1 MEESLLKSNFL
12 GRDGFRWW
20 IGQVAPE
27 KVQKQLNKDGWGNR
41 LKVRIMGYHP
51 YSVAELPDK
60 DLPWAQILLSTSD
73 GTGSS
78 NYATSHKVRPSDI
91 VFGFFLDGDNAQIPV
106 ISGCFGKTSQVP
118 SEDYAGPFMPFT
130 GYTTRITNDGS
141 RIVPDQTNE
150 QTKESQKSPYYLPPQ
165 TANSIPRGLSW
176 TSIIGDTL
184 QLGTTKPGS
193 KMEKISTELENA
205 IKYLQD
211 LKSFPNLASN
221 WIDDKV
227 EELCDQIS
235 QKIQGIATEI
245 VSGAVNGTYE
255 KLEPALQQGVAQVYD
270 IAAAAVPTS
279 KSGAHLAGV
288 EAQKATIEPIK
299 QLQKLIPC
307 LIASIIESLGG
318 LISDMV
324 CALLENVANVVTC
337 VIDQFLGGL
346 LNGIIDLIIAGMSA
360 VLGVLSFI
368 LSFSNFNLVDTV
380 TQLASGLLGISLSL
394 NCGEE
399 ETDPGVEKW
408 TIGSGPTQSS
418 SFDINDILD
427 LANTASAIA
436 SDPESGL
443 SGIQGIIGPLD
454 FLNPGI
460 SDPDFIGSG
469 LSNCFGGIPTV
480 CNPPSI
486 NIFGGGGIGAS
497 ALPIFGSISG
507 DTGSI
512 IGAILTSGGSGYTY
526 PPFVSITDNCGKGY
540 GAVAQSVIENG
551 QVTAIV
557 MNSDG
562 EGYTLGNQPQVGDI
576 IGTGVDGGTDT
587 GVDGGT
593 DTGVDGGTD
602 TGVDG
607 GTDTGVDGGT
617 GDTNTTLT
625 DQQNITISEVLI
637 LNPGYNYQSGDAV
650 TDNFGNQYN
659 VVIDNGSIVSITPI
673 NISDITDLPIL
684 RVVSKTGSGAKLKPV
699 FGFRNSFQGEIKQ
712 VIDCVV

>member
-1 MEESLLKSNFL
+1 MLDQSLLQSHFI

-20 IGQVAPE
+20 IGQVAPQE
-27 KVQKQLNKDGWGNR
+27 VQGIQLDKDGWGNR
-41 LKVRIMGYHP
+41 LKVRILGYHP
-51 YSVAELPDK
+51 EDKEELPNE
-60 DLPWAQILLSTSD
+60 DLPWAQILLSTSA
-73 GTGSS
+73 GSGAS
-78 NYATSHKVRPSDI
+78 QYATSHTVRPSDV

-106 ISGCFGKTSQVP
+106 IAGCFGRTTQYTDEEYKS
-118 SEDYAGPFMPFT
+118 PFVPFT
-130 GYTTRITNDGS
+130 GFTTRIQNDGS
-141 RIVPDQTNE
+141 RVEAGQTNE
-150 QTKESQKSPYYLPPQ
+150 QTRTAQTTPSPLPPQ
-165 TANSIPRGLSW
+165 IANSIGALPQFGGDGD
-176 TSIIGDTL
+176 II
-184 QLGTTKPGS
+184 QFATTKPGS

-211 LKSFPNLASN
+211 LKSFPNLAQE
-221 WIDDKV
+221 WIDARV
-227 EELCDQIS
+227 EELCEQIS
-235 QKIQGIATEI
+235 QKIQGISTEI
-245 VSGAVNGTYE
+245 VSGVVNGTYE

-270 IAAAAVPTS
+270 TAKAAAQSQGEATS
-279 KSGAHLAGV
+279 HLVGV

-324 CALLENVANVVTC
+324 CSLLENVANVVSC

-360 VLGVLSFI
+360 VLGALSFI
-368 LSFSNFNLVDTV
+368 LSFSNFNLEDSIRE
-380 TQLASGLLGISLSL
+380 LAGGLLGIPTSL

-399 ETDPGVEKW
+399 EPDLGVEKW
-408 TIGSGPTQSS
+408 MIGYGPIQSS
-418 SFDINDILD
+418 SFDINAILD
-427 LANTASAIA
+427 LANNAKSIVDTVTENPLS
-436 SDPESGL
+436 PLES
-443 SGIQGIIGPLD
+443 IIGPLD

-540 GAVAQSVIENG
+540 GAVAQSIIENG
-551 QVTAIV
+551 QVVAIV

-576 IGTGVDGGTDT
+576 IGTDGGTST
-587 GVDGGT
+587 G
-593 DTGVDGGTD
+593 
-602 TGVDG
+602 
-607 GTDTGVDGGT
+607 GGT
-617 GDTNTTLT
+617 GTDGDTTTLA

-637 LNPGYNYQSGDAV
+637 LNPGYNYQSEDTV
-650 TDNFGNQYN
+650 TDNFGNEYN

-699 FGFRNSFQGEIKQ
+699 FGFRTSFQGEIKQ

>member
-1 MEESLLKSNFL
+1 MIDESLLKSNFV

-20 IGQVAPE
+20 IGQIAPE
-27 KVQKQLNKDGWGNR
+27 EVQKQLNKDAKDGWGNR

-51 YSVAELPDK
+51 YSVEELPNE
-60 DLPWAQILLSTSD
+60 DLPWAQVLLSTSD
-73 GTGSS
+73 GTGAS
-78 NYATSHKVRPSDI
+78 NYGTSHKVRPADI

-106 ISGCFGKTSQVP
+106 ISGCFGRTDQVP
-118 SEDYAGPFMPFT
+118 SEDYASPFVPFT
-130 GYTTRITNDGS
+130 GYTTRIPNDGS
-141 RIVPDQTNE
+141 RIKKNE
-150 QTKESQKSPYYLPPQ
+150 QNEETKKAQESPYYLPPQ
-165 TANSIPRGLSW
+165 TANSINQLAWFSG
-176 TSIIGDTL
+176 TKDTL
-184 QLGTTKPGS
+184 QLGTTKAGS
-193 KMEKISTELENA
+193 KMEKIATELENA

-255 KLEPALQQGVAQVYD
+255 KLEPALQQGVGKVYD
-270 IAAAAVPTS
+270 VAAATVPNS

-288 EAQKATIEPIK
+288 AAQEATLEPIK

-307 LIASIIESLGG
+307 LIGSIIESLGG

-324 CALLENVANVVTC
+324 CDLLKNVANVVTC
-337 VIDQFLGGL
+337 VVDQFLGGL
-346 LNGIIDLIIAGMSA
+346 LNGIIDLITSGMSA

-368 LSFSNFNLVDTV
+368 LSFSNFNLLDTV

-418 SFDINDILD
+418 SFDINAILD
-427 LANTASAIA
+427 LANNAKSLVDTVTENPLS
-436 SDPESGL
+436 PLES
-443 SGIQGIIGPLD
+443 IIGPLD

-469 LSNCFGGIPTV
+469 LSNCYGGPPIV
-480 CNPPSI
+480 DNPPSI
-486 NIFGGGGIGAS
+486 NIFGGGGSGAS

-526 PPFVSITDNCGKGY
+526 PPFISITDNSGKGY
-540 GAVAQSVIENG
+540 GAVAQSVIKNG
-551 QVTAIV
+551 KVAAV
-557 MNSDG
+557 VVNSDG
-562 EGYTLGNQPQVGDI
+562 EGYTLGNQPQIGDI
-576 IGTGVDGGTDT
+576 IDTD
-587 GVDGGT
+587 
-593 DTGVDGGTD
+593 
-602 TGVDG
+602 
-607 GTDTGVDGGT
+607 
-617 GDTNTTLT
+617 GDTTTFT

-637 LNPGYNYQSGDAV
+637 LNPGYNYQSEDTV
-650 TDNFGNQYN
+650 TDNFENEYD

-699 FGFRNSFQGEIKQ
+699 FGFRTSFQGEIKQ

>member
-20 IGQVAPE
+20 IGQIAPE
-27 KVQKQLNKDGWGNR
+27 EVQKQLNKDGWGNR

-51 YSVAELPDK
+51 YSVEELPNE
-60 DLPWAQILLSTSD
+60 DLPWAQVLLSTSD
-73 GTGSS
+73 GTGSA
-78 NYATSHKVRPSDI
+78 NYGTNHKVRPSDI

-106 ISGCFGKTSQVP
+106 ISGCFGKTDQVP
-118 SEDYAGPFMPFT
+118 SEDYVSPFVPFT
-130 GYTTRITNDGS
+130 GYTTRIQNDGS
-141 RIVPDQTNE
+141 RIKKNE
-150 QTKESQKSPYYLPPQ
+150 QNAETKKAQESPYYLPPQ
-165 TANSIPRGLSW
+165 TANSINQLAWSGV
-176 TSIIGDTL
+176 IGDTL
-184 QLGTTKPGS
+184 QLATTKPGS

-221 WIDDKV
+221 WIDAKV

-288 EAQKATIEPIK
+288 AAQKATIEPIK

-324 CALLENVANVVTC
+324 CALLKNVANVVTC

-360 VLGVLSFI
+360 VLGALSFI
-368 LSFSNFNLVDTV
+368 LSFSGFNLVDTV

-551 QVTAIV
+551 QVVAIV

-576 IGTGVDGGTDT
+576 IGTGVDGGT
-587 GVDGGT
+587 GVDS
-593 DTGVDGGTD
+593 
-602 TGVDG
+602 
-607 GTDTGVDGGT
+607 GT
-617 GDTNTTLT
+617 GIDGDTDAGSADVLT

-637 LNPGYNYQSGDAV
+637 LNPGYNYQSGDTI
-650 TDNFGNQYN
+650 TDNFGNEYD

-699 FGFRNSFQGEIKQ
+699 FGFRTSFQGEIKQ

>member
-20 IGQVAPE
+20 IGQIAPE
-27 KVQKQLNKDGWGNR
+27 EVQKQLNKDGWGNR

-51 YSVAELPDK
+51 YNVTELPNK
-60 DLPWAQILLSTSD
+60 DLPWAQVLLSTSD
-73 GTGSS
+73 GTGAA
-78 NYATSHKVRPSDI
+78 NYGTSHKVRPGDI
-91 VFGFFLDGDNAQIPV
+91 VFGFFLDGDNAQVPV
-106 ISGCFGKTSQVP
+106 ITGCFGRTSQVP
-118 SEDYAGPFMPFT
+118 SEDYAGPFQPFT
-130 GYTTRITNDGS
+130 GYTNRIKNDGS

-150 QTKESQKSPYYLPPQ
+150 QTTGALKSPYYLPPQ
-165 TANSIPRGLSW
+165 TANSIDRGRAW
-176 TSIIGDTL
+176 FYGTGDTL
-184 QLGTTKPGS
+184 QLGTVKSGS
-193 KMEKISTELENA
+193 KMEKIATDLENA

-211 LKSFPNLASN
+211 LKSFPNLAQE
-221 WIDDKV
+221 WIDIKV

-235 QKIQGIATEI
+235 QKIQGITTEI
-245 VSGAVNGTYE
+245 VSGVVNSTYE
-255 KLEPALQQGVAQVYD
+255 ELQPVLQQGAEQVYNQ
-270 IAAAAVPTS
+270 AAATVPNS

-288 EAQKATIEPIK
+288 EAQKATIEPVK

-307 LIASIIESLGG
+307 LISSIIESLGS

-324 CALLENVANVVTC
+324 CALLKNVTNVVSC

-346 LNGIIDLIIAGMSA
+346 LNGIIDLIIAGMSG
-360 VLGVLSFI
+360 VLGALSLL
-368 LSFSNFNLVDTV
+368 LSFSNFNLGDTIRE
-380 TQLASGLLGISLSL
+380 LAGGLLGIPLSL

-408 TIGSGPTQSS
+408 TIGSGPTQSLP
-418 SFDINDILD
+418 FDINAILD
-427 LANTASAIA
+427 LANNANSIS

-469 LSNCFGGIPTV
+469 LSNCFGGVPTV

-497 ALPIFGSISG
+497 ALPIFGSISEG
-507 DTGSI
+507 TGSI

-551 QVTAIV
+551 QVTAILI
-557 MNSDG
+557 NSDG
-562 EGYTLGNQPQVGDI
+562 EGYTLGNQPRVGGI
-576 IGTGVDGGTDT
+576 IGTGTDGSTGTD
-587 GVDGGT
+587 
-593 DTGVDGGTD
+593 
-602 TGVDG
+602 
-607 GTDTGVDGGT
+607 
-617 GDTNTTLT
+617 GDTATLT

-637 LNPGYNYQSGDAV
+637 QNPGYNYQPEDIV
-650 TDNFGNQYN
+650 TDNFENEYN
-659 VVIDNGSIVSITPI
+659 VVIDNGSISSITPI
-673 NISDITDLPIL
+673 NITDITDLPII
-684 RVVSKTGSGAKLKPV
+684 RVISKTGSGAKLKPV
-699 FGFRNSFQGEIKQ
+699 FGFRTSFQGEVKQ

>member
-1 MEESLLKSNFL
+1 MIDESLLKSNFV

-20 IGQVAPE
+20 IGQIAPE
-27 KVQKQLNKDGWGNR
+27 EVQKQLNKDAKDGWGNR

-51 YSVAELPDK
+51 YSVEELPNE
-60 DLPWAQILLSTSD
+60 DLPWAQVLLSTSD
-73 GTGSS
+73 GTGAS
-78 NYATSHKVRPSDI
+78 NYGTSHKVRPADI

-106 ISGCFGKTSQVP
+106 ISGCFGRTDQVP
-118 SEDYAGPFMPFT
+118 SEDYASPFVPFT
-130 GYTTRITNDGS
+130 GYTTRIPNDGS
-141 RIVPDQTNE
+141 RIKKNE
-150 QTKESQKSPYYLPPQ
+150 QNEETKKAQESPYYLPPQ
-165 TANSIPRGLSW
+165 TANSINQLAWFSG
-176 TSIIGDTL
+176 TKDTL
-184 QLGTTKPGS
+184 QLGTTKAGS
-193 KMEKISTELENA
+193 KMEKIATELENA

-255 KLEPALQQGVAQVYD
+255 KLEPALQQGVGKVYD
-270 IAAAAVPTS
+270 VAAATVPNS

-288 EAQKATIEPIK
+288 AAQEATLEPIK

-307 LIASIIESLGG
+307 LIGSIIESLGG

-324 CALLENVANVVTC
+324 CDLLKNVANVVTC
-337 VIDQFLGGL
+337 VVDQFLGGL
-346 LNGIIDLIIAGMSA
+346 LNGIIDLITSGMSA

-368 LSFSNFNLVDTV
+368 LSFSNFNLLDTV

-418 SFDINDILD
+418 SFDINAILD
-427 LANTASAIA
+427 LANNAKSLVDTVTENPLS
-436 SDPESGL
+436 PLES
-443 SGIQGIIGPLD
+443 IIGPLD

-469 LSNCFGGIPTV
+469 LSNCYGGPPIV
-480 CNPPSI
+480 DNPPSI
-486 NIFGGGGIGAS
+486 NIFGGGGSGAS

-526 PPFVSITDNCGKGY
+526 PPFISITDNSGKGY
-540 GAVAQSVIENG
+540 GAVAQSVIKNG
-551 QVTAIV
+551 KVAAV
-557 MNSDG
+557 VVNSDG
-562 EGYTLGNQPQVGDI
+562 EGYTLGNQPQIGDI
-576 IGTGVDGGTDT
+576 IDTD
-587 GVDGGT
+587 
-593 DTGVDGGTD
+593 
-602 TGVDG
+602 
-607 GTDTGVDGGT
+607 
-617 GDTNTTLT
+617 GDTTTFT

-637 LNPGYNYQSGDAV
+637 LNPGYNYQSEDTV
-650 TDNFGNQYN
+650 TDNFENEYD

-673 NISDITDLPIL
+673 NISDITDLPII

-699 FGFRNSFQGEIKQ
+699 FGFRTSFQGEIKQ

>member
-20 IGQVAPE
+20 IGQIAPE
-27 KVQKQLNKDGWGNR
+27 EVQKQLNKDGWGNR

-51 YSVAELPDK
+51 YSVEELPNE

-73 GTGSS
+73 GTGAA
-78 NYATSHKVRPSDI
+78 NYGTNHKVRPADI

-106 ISGCFGKTSQVP
+106 ISGCFGRTDQVP
-118 SEDYAGPFMPFT
+118 SEDYVSPFIPFT
-130 GYTTRITNDGS
+130 GYTTRIQNDGS
-141 RIVPDQTNE
+141 RIKKNE
-150 QTKESQKSPYYLPPQ
+150 QNAETKESQKSPYYLPPQ
-165 TANSIPRGLSW
+165 TANSINQLSW

-221 WIDDKV
+221 WIDAKV

-235 QKIQGIATEI
+235 QKIQGISTEI
-245 VSGAVNGTYE
+245 VSGVVNGTYE

-270 IAAAAVPTS
+270 TAKAAAQSQGEATS
-279 KSGAHLAGV
+279 HLVGV

-324 CALLENVANVVTC
+324 CSLLENVANVVSC

-360 VLGVLSFI
+360 VLGALSFI
-368 LSFSNFNLVDTV
+368 LSFSNFNLEDSVRE
-380 TQLASGLLGISLSL
+380 LSGGLLGISLSF

-408 TIGSGPTQSS
+408 TIGSGPTQFS
-418 SFDINDILD
+418 SFDINSILD
-427 LANTASAIA
+427 LANTVSAIA

-540 GAVAQSVIENG
+540 GAVAQSIIENG
-551 QVTAIV
+551 QVVAIV

-576 IGTGVDGGTDT
+576 IGTEVITGT
-587 GVDGGT
+587 
-593 DTGVDGGTD
+593 
-602 TGVDG
+602 
-607 GTDTGVDGGT
+607 DGGT
-617 GDTNTTLT
+617 GIGIDIGGGIGTGTDTDTITLT

-637 LNPGYNYQSGDAV
+637 LNPGYNYQSGDTV
-650 TDNFGNQYN
+650 TDNFGNEYD

-699 FGFRNSFQGEIKQ
+699 FGFRTSFQGEIKQ

>member
-20 IGQVAPE
+20 IGQIAPE
-27 KVQKQLNKDGWGNR
+27 EVQKQINKDGWGNR

-51 YSVAELPDK
+51 YNVTELPDE

-78 NYATSHKVRPSDI
+78 NYAKSHNVRPSDI

-118 SEDYAGPFMPFT
+118 SEDYAGPFIPFT
-130 GYTTRITNDGS
+130 GYTNRIPNDGS
-141 RIVPDQTNE
+141 RIKKNEQNE
-150 QTKESQKSPYYLPPQ
+150 QTTESQKSPYYLPPQ
-165 TANSIPRGLSW
+165 TANRIGGGERSW
-176 TSIIGDTL
+176 FYGTGDTI
-184 QLGTTKPGS
+184 QLGTAKPGS

-211 LKSFPNLASN
+211 LKSFPNLAQE
-221 WIDDKV
+221 WIDTKV
-227 EELCDQIS
+227 EELCEQIS
-235 QKIQGIATEI
+235 QKIQGITTEI
-245 VSGAVNGTYE
+245 VSGVVNGTYE
-255 KLEPALQQGVAQVYD
+255 KLQPVLQQGAESVYD
-270 IAAAAVPTS
+270 AAAATVPNS
-279 KSGAHLAGV
+279 KSTAHLRGV
-288 EAQKATIEPIK
+288 EAQKATIEPVK

-307 LIASIIESLGG
+307 LIASIIESLGSF
-318 LISDMV
+318 ISDMV
-324 CALLENVANVVTC
+324 CALLKNVANVVSC
-337 VIDQFLGGL
+337 VIEQFLGGL
-346 LNGIIDLIIAGMSA
+346 LNGIIDLIIAGMSG
-360 VLGVLSFI
+360 VLGALSLL
-368 LSFSNFNLVDTV
+368 LSFSNFNLGDTV
-380 TQLASGLLGISLSL
+380 RGLAESLLGIPLSF

-408 TIGSGPTQSS
+408 TIGSGPTQSLP
-418 SFDINDILD
+418 FDINDILS
-427 LANTASAIA
+427 LANNANAIA
-436 SDPESGL
+436 SDPESAL

-460 SDPDFIGSG
+460 SDPDFIGNG

-486 NIFGGGGIGAS
+486 NIFGGGGGSGAS
-497 ALPIFGSISG
+497 ALPIFGSISEG
-507 DTGSI
+507 TGSI

-576 IGTGVDGGTDT
+576 IGTDGGTST
-587 GVDGGT
+587 GGSDV
-593 DTGVDGGTD
+593 
-602 TGVDG
+602 
-607 GTDTGVDGGT
+607 
-617 GDTNTTLT
+617 LT

-637 LNPGYNYQSGDAV
+637 LNPGYNYQSGDTI
-650 TDNFGNQYN
+650 TDNFGNEYD

-673 NISDITDLPIL
+673 NIGEITDLPIL

-699 FGFRNSFQGEIKQ
+699 FGFRTSFQGEVKQ

>member
-20 IGQVAPE
+20 IGQIAPE
-27 KVQKQLNKDGWGNR
+27 EVQKQLNKDGWGNR

-51 YSVAELPDK
+51 YNVVELPNK
-60 DLPWAQILLSTSD
+60 DLPWAQVLLSTSD
-73 GTGSS
+73 GTGAA
-78 NYATSHKVRPSDI
+78 NYGTSHKVRPGDI
-91 VFGFFLDGDNAQIPV
+91 VFGFFLDGDNAQVPV
-106 ISGCFGKTSQVP
+106 ITGCFGRTSQVP
-118 SEDYAGPFMPFT
+118 SEDYAGPFQPFT
-130 GYTTRITNDGS
+130 GYTNRIKNDGS

-150 QTKESQKSPYYLPPQ
+150 QTTKSQKSPYYLPPQ
-165 TANSIPRGLSW
+165 TANGIDGGLAW
-176 TSIIGDTL
+176 FYGTGDTL
-184 QLGTTKPGS
+184 QLGTAKPGS
-193 KMEKISTELENA
+193 KMEKIATDLENA

-211 LKSFPNLASN
+211 LKSFPNLTQE
-221 WIDDKV
+221 WIDIKV
-227 EELCDQIS
+227 EELCGQIS
-235 QKIQGIATEI
+235 QKIQGITTEI
-245 VSGAVNGTYE
+245 VSGVVNSTYE
-255 KLEPALQQGVAQVYD
+255 ELQPVLQQGAKSVYD
-270 IAAAAVPTS
+270 AAAATVPNS

-288 EAQKATIEPIK
+288 EAQKATIEPVK

-307 LIASIIESLGG
+307 LIASIIESLGS

-324 CALLENVANVVTC
+324 CALLENVANVVSC

-346 LNGIIDLIIAGMSA
+346 LNGIIDLIIAGMSG
-360 VLGVLSFI
+360 VLGALSLL
-368 LSFSNFNLVDTV
+368 LSFSNFNLGDTIRE
-380 TQLASGLLGISLSL
+380 LAGGLLGIPLSF

-408 TIGSGPTQSS
+408 TIGSGPTQSPP
-418 SFDINDILD
+418 FDINAILD
-427 LANTASAIA
+427 LANNANSIA

-454 FLNPGI
+454 FLNPEI

-469 LSNCFGGIPTV
+469 LSNCFGGVPTV

-486 NIFGGGGIGAS
+486 NIFGGGGFGAS
-497 ALPIFGSISG
+497 ALPIFGSISEG
-507 DTGSI
+507 TGSI

-551 QVTAIV
+551 QVTAILI
-557 MNSDG
+557 NSDG
-562 EGYTLGNQPQVGDI
+562 EGYTLGNQPRVGDI
-576 IGTGVDGGTDT
+576 IGTVGDGTDGDGT
-587 GVDGGT
+587 VGDGV
-593 DTGVDGGTD
+593 
-602 TGVDG
+602 
-607 GTDTGVDGGT
+607 
-617 GDTNTTLT
+617 LT

-637 LNPGYNYQSGDAV
+637 INPGYNYQPEDIV
-650 TDNFGNQYN
+650 TDNFGNEYD

-673 NISDITDLPIL
+673 NITDITDLPIL

-699 FGFRNSFQGEIKQ
+699 FGFRTSFQGEVKQ

>member
-1 MEESLLKSNFL
+1 MIDESLLKSNFV

-20 IGQVAPE
+20 IGQIAPE
-27 KVQKQLNKDGWGNR
+27 EVQKQLNKDAKDGWGNR

-51 YSVAELPDK
+51 YSVEELPNE
-60 DLPWAQILLSTSD
+60 DLPWAQVLLSTSD
-73 GTGSS
+73 GTGAA
-78 NYATSHKVRPSDI
+78 NYGTNHKVRPADI

-106 ISGCFGKTSQVP
+106 ISGCFGRTDQVP
-118 SEDYAGPFMPFT
+118 SEDYAGPFIPFT
-130 GYTTRITNDGS
+130 GYTTRIKNDGS
-141 RIVPDQTNE
+141 RIKKNE
-150 QTKESQKSPYYLPPQ
+150 QNAETKKAQESPYYLPPQ
-165 TANSIPRGLSW
+165 TANSINQLAWS
-176 TSIIGDTL
+176 SVIKDTI

-193 KMEKISTELENA
+193 KMEKIATELENA

-221 WIDDKV
+221 WIDAKV

-255 KLEPALQQGVAQVYD
+255 KLEPALQKGVGKVYD
-270 IAAAAVPTS
+270 AAAAAVPTS

-324 CALLENVANVVTC
+324 CALLKNVANVVTC

-360 VLGVLSFI
+360 VLGALSFI
-368 LSFSNFNLVDTV
+368 LSFSNFNLLDTV
-380 TQLASGLLGISLSL
+380 TQLAESLLGISLSL

-427 LANTASAIA
+427 LANNAKKIGS
-436 SDPESGL
+436 ELGL
-443 SGIQGIIGPLD
+443 SGLQGIVGPLD
-454 FLNPGI
+454 FLSPNI
-460 SDPDFIGSG
+460 SVPDFNSV
-469 LSNCFGGIPTV
+469 LSNCFGGIPIV

-486 NIFGGGGIGAS
+486 NIFGGGGSGAS
-497 ALPIFGSISG
+497 ALPIFGSICG
-507 DTGSI
+507 GTGSI
-512 IGAILTSGGSGYTY
+512 IGSILASGGSGYTY

-540 GAVAQSVIENG
+540 GAVAQSIIENG

-576 IGTGVDGGTDT
+576 IGTDGGT
-587 GVDGGT
+587 
-593 DTGVDGGTD
+593 
-602 TGVDG
+602 
-607 GTDTGVDGGT
+607 
-617 GDTNTTLT
+617 TTFT

-650 TDNFGNQYN
+650 TDNFGNEYN

-673 NISDITDLPIL
+673 NINDITNLPIL

-699 FGFRNSFQGEIKQ
+699 FGFRTSFQGEIKQ